1 MAPTPLCAGCQQKIP
16 IRENLTCSLC
26 KCRYDLEC
34 AGIQKDYYTKT
45 MTLELRKLWKCQTCI
60 CKIPKTGNIDTPIRS
75 PRAPDYIQHV
85 TTTPEKN
92 VTMRKTTTS
101 TNNETTCSDDLSFLG
116 DTLKTQENVEILNN
130 VSIQSLS
137 ELIILR
143 LKENNKSIIE
153 ELQSTIQAEIKKAI
167 TELRED
173 FHNKTNYLTVQNND
187 RKEEIQRINNKLE
200 ELRIENENLKK
211 ELKELS
217 IQTPR
222 TPSNPDHNHK
232 KLVLYG
238 LAEYY
243 KEPESELHN
252 RLIELFRDIV
262 NVDLSG
268 YIEHM
273 YRVGRKA
280 VKNRPLVIELLSKRM
295 TKYLINNNMCFQGT
309 GLFISEFLDENAR
322 KERAQMRDK
331 LIQARQSGLHAI
343 IRNNK
348 LFIDGKQVFI
358 EQNNY
363 KHQQSNNSIYQEK
376 DIITTSNTDNHSH
389 SQINILNETK
399 NCSFRKQKPN
409 I

>member
-1 MAPTPLCAGCQQKIP
+1 
-16 IRENLTCSLC
+16 NLLIVVS
-26 KCRYDLEC
+26 KKY
-34 AGIQKDYYTKT
+34 K
-45 MTLELRKLWKCQTCI
+45 
-60 CKIPKTGNIDTPIRS
+60 
-75 PRAPDYIQHV
+75 
-85 TTTPEKN
+85 
-92 VTMRKTTTS
+92 
-101 TNNETTCSDDLSFLG
+101 G

-280 VKNRPLVIELLSKRM
+280 VKNRPLKSPSREAINFLLVTGTLVIELLSKRM
-295 TKYLINNNMCFQGT
+295 TKYLINKNMCFQGT